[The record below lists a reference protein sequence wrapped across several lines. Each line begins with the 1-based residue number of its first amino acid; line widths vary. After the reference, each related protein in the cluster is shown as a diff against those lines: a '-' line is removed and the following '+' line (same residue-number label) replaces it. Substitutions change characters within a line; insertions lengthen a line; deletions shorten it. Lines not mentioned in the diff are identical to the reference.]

1 MKYAARLLA
10 VIVLALFLPYGYR
23 TSHAAERIKISM
35 TPDRWKTEGGAEF
48 VKHKGFDSLSL
59 KPGDYAAHIKAG
71 QGVPNDISF
80 RNGTIEFDVDPLG
93 SMGTG
98 IAFRQSDDKSFGYF
112 YFRPR
117 PKCSEAVDCIQYA
130 PNTHGVLLWDLFPQY
145 QAPAP
150 LIEGEWNHIKLVISG
165 QRMNV
170 FVNGSSTAA
179 QTPTLKVGSLEG
191 DTLEGGLVFQG
202 PGFFAN
208 VVLTPDAVEGLAAE
222 PEQDPTTADARYV
235 RNWQLS
241 PFSEL
246 AADKQPAAADLP
258 ASSAAWLPIAAERY
272 GLVDISRQYGL
283 PVRQSG
289 WSLAWLKTSIA
300 SEKNQ
305 TKKVSIGWTREV
317 WVFVN
322 GQQVFAD
329 KNLYQP
335 PAARKTPDGRCSLE
349 NGSFDL
355 PLKAGDNVI
364 TVALADNFYG
374 WGLILRLDDLN
385 GVQLAKK

>member
-1 MKYAARLLA
+1 MRSAVYLLTS
-10 VIVLALFLPYGYR
+10 ILLGLSILPQPA
-23 TSHAAERIKISM
+23 TPQDAERITVAM
-35 TPDRWKTEGGAEF
+35 TPDRWKIEGGAEF

-59 KPGDYAAHIKAG
+59 KPRDQASHVSTGEAT
-71 QGVPNDISF
+71 PNDISF

-98 IAFRQSDDKSFGYF
+98 LTFRRDNDKFGYF
-112 YFRPR
+112 YLRPR

-170 FVNGSSTAA
+170 FVNGS

-191 DTLEGGLVFQG
+191 DSLEGGLVFEG

-385 GVQLAKK
+385 GVHLAKK

>member
-1 MKYAARLLA
+1 
-10 VIVLALFLPYGYR
+10 
-23 TSHAAERIKISM
+23 
-35 TPDRWKTEGGAEF
+35 
-48 VKHKGFDSLSL
+48 
-59 KPGDYAAHIKAG
+59 
-71 QGVPNDISF
+71 
-80 RNGTIEFDVDPLG
+80 
-93 SMGTG
+93 
-98 IAFRQSDDKSFGYF
+98 
-112 YFRPR
+112 
-117 PKCSEAVDCIQYA
+117 
-130 PNTHGVLLWDLFPQY
+130 
-145 QAPAP
+145 
-150 LIEGEWNHIKLVISG
+150 
-165 QRMNV
+165 
-170 FVNGSSTAA
+170 
-179 QTPTLKVGSLEG
+179 
-191 DTLEGGLVFQG
+191 
-202 PGFFAN
+202 
-208 VVLTPDAVEGLAAE
+208 
-222 PEQDPTTADARYV
+222 
-235 RNWQLS
+235 
-241 PFSEL
+241 
-246 AADKQPAAADLP
+246 
-258 ASSAAWLPIAAERY
+258 
-272 GLVDISRQYGL
+272 VDISRQYGL

-385 GVQLAKK
+385 GVHLAKK